1 MKSPIKLFLCLL
13 FFNHCL
19 NAQTDLLEA
28 IDYQD
33 SSQGVSAAFKSL
45 KVVNFES
52 TKLVSAKELSF
63 SVSHRFGSIK
73 YGFDNFFGLDDAVTR
88 LNFIYGLNSFSNI
101 SFSRTSYKKI
111 FDLGFKSRLI
121 KQSEN
126 FPFTL
131 VYYCS
136 ITLDSS
142 LEKEVYPTLSFS
154 NRMGYFNQ
162 LIISKKFNN
171 ALSLLFSPT
180 IFHENTV
187 VFDQQ
192 ENTQYALS
200 LGGRYKVSKR
210 TSINIDYGYHFNRAD
225 ASIFNNPLGIGVDIE
240 TGGHVFQLLFSNSQ
254 PMNSINAM
262 TAAAGDWSDGDV
274 YFGFNLFRTF

>member
-1 MKSPIKLFLCLL
+1 MQKSI
-13 FFNHCL
+13 
-19 NAQTDLLEA
+19 T
-28 IDYQD
+28 
-33 SSQGVSAAFKSL
+33 
-45 KVVNFES
+45 
-52 TKLVSAKELSF
+52 T
-63 SVSHRFGSIK
+63 
-73 YGFDNFFGLDDAVTR
+73 
-88 LNFIYGLNSFSNI
+88 
-101 SFSRTSYKKI
+101 RTSYKKT

-142 LEKEVYPTLSFS
+142 IEKELYPTLSFS
-154 NRMGYFNQ
+154 NRMGYFSQ

-262 TAAAGDWSDGDV
+262 TAAAGDWSDGNV